1 MDSVTRPVGHLPPSV
16 YWRRRAIVLVGLAVL
31 IALVAWACTAGGGG
45 DDKKNASSEGSSPPP
60 SAPASP
66 GVIGPGA
73 ATGANAGTNP
83 AQPGAAS
90 GANSGGNGAPVVPG
104 TAGGTAGSG
113 TAGNA
118 AGAATAGAANGG
130 ATGATGTTGQG
141 QAPQQPGAANGGAVG
156 GQAGK
161 EGGAPQL
168 LPCLYPGNATLV
180 LTGDRPENTRYRVGE
195 QVNLTLEIR
204 NTGTETCAVDMAQTS
219 ATVEIRSGN
228 DLIWSPA
235 HCASS
240 AQVLTQ
246 IQPGKSVT
254 HTWTWNWSR
263 SDPARCSGPVPTLS
277 TPPPGSLFVATG
289 KVAGM
294 QFASNEYKWL
304 VAS

>member
-118 AGAATAGAANGG
+118 AGAATAGAANG
-130 ATGATGTTGQG
+130 GATGTTGQG

-263 SDPARCSGPVPTLS
+263 SDP
-277 TPPPGSLFVATG
+277 
-289 KVAGM
+289 
-294 QFASNEYKWL
+294 
-304 VAS
+304 

>member
-130 ATGATGTTGQG
+130 ATGATGQG